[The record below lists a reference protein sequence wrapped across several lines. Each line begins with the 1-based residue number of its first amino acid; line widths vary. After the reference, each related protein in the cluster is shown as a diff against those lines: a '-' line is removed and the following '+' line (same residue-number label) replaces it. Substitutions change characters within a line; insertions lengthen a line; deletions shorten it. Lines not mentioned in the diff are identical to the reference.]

1 MAPRLLLSHAAVA
14 IPPNFF
20 NHTAMSLLSSKPR
33 LLYSYLATEMLAP
46 FFASFIIMNCVFL
59 LVKLIPFLNFVLDLN
74 IGAADFVRLLSYMFP
89 NIFLY
94 SLPMAAMMGVTIG
107 FARLSSDSEILALKA
122 SGISIY
128 QILPPVVVVA
138 TLIGVFTSYFSI
150 KLIPLSEVSMK
161 QLTYQLLKEKINE
174 GVKEH
179 VFTEALGEVVVY
191 IDKIDKST
199 GEWQNVFVSD
209 TRGVENPIVTMASTG
224 SMSSNISN
232 MMVSIILRN
241 GSLHRPGNESAQIVE
256 FDQYQIN
263 IPLKPPTGKATTI
276 KKTALSMKELRE
288 EAAQA
293 KVDENRRKYL
303 IEVHKRLV
311 LPVGCVIIGLIGLPL
326 GLQARP
332 GRRAIGIQ
340 AGLAIFV
347 LYYILF
353 TLGKTLA
360 EEGVVPV
367 PLAMWTP
374 NGLFLLLA
382 IFWIQRISTE
392 KPLIPEA
399 ISTIFSILWERG
411 MSPLRRLRKKI
422 LRSLSRTS
430 QLSDEESPEG
440 LHDQDSIKGNAKS
453 RVFHVPACEYYN
465 CKNCTLTFKDINVAI
480 DAGFEPCQFCEDLIE
495 DYCRKTGFPSSMP

>member
-1 MAPRLLLSHAAVA
+1 LFSQAAAA
-14 IPPNFF
+14 IPPNSFDD
-20 NHTAMSLLSSKPR
+20 TAMSLLSTRPR

-46 FFASFIIMNCVFL
+46 FFASFIIMNCVFF
-59 LVKLIPFLNFVLDLN
+59 LVKLIPFLNFVLELN

-138 TLIGVFTSYFSI
+138 ALIGLLTSYFSI

-161 QLTYQLLKEKINE
+161 QLTYQLLKEKITE

-224 SMSSNISN
+224 SMSSNISS

-263 IPLKPPTGKATTI
+263 IPLKPPSGKATTI
-276 KKTALSMKELRE
+276 KKTALSMKELHE

-293 KVDENRRKYL
+293 KVEENRRKYL

-311 LPVGCVIIGLIGLPL
+311 LPVGCLIISLIGLPL

-332 GRRAIGIQ
+332 GRKAIGIQ

-347 LYYILF
+347 LYYVLF

-360 EEGVVPV
+360 EEGVLPV

-374 NGLFLLLA
+374 NGLFILLA
-382 IFWIQRISTE
+382 LFWIQRISTE
-392 KPLIPEA
+392 KPLIPEI
-399 ISTIFSILWERG
+399 ISTMLSIFWERG
-411 MSPLRRLRKKI
+411 MSPVQRLRKRI
-422 LRSLSRTS
+422 LRALRRAP
-430 QLSDEESPEG
+430 QLDDELPQEG
-440 LHDQDSIKGNAKS
+440 LHDHGSIKGNAKS

-465 CKNCTLTFKDINVAI
+465 CKNCTLTFKDIDVAI
-480 DAGFEPCQFCEDLIE
+480 DAGFEPCRFCEDLIE
-495 DYCRKTGFPSSMP
+495 DYRRKSGNPPSLS